1 MNMMKPGE
9 RRGFSLIEIFI
20 VVIMIIFLSAGLILF
35 LQKPKEDAEAVA
47 EYQLL
52 KEIENAILE
61 AHRNGADVV
70 VRDVVLP
77 SSLGSLITGN
87 SRMNRADGMFVSGG
101 AEVEAVLGRTFASL
115 PQHLRFGKSSTTITG
130 MNGRATVTKNSLVLW
145 AYGTYDTAAVTL
157 SPLGAVIDKGFIKI
171 LEAKNV
177 KTGGG
182 DFASAVLTSFAWD
195 KWN

>member
-1 MNMMKPGE
+1 MEFIKFKE
-9 RRGFSLIEIFI
+9 RRGFSLVEIFI
-20 VVIMIIFLSAGLILF
+20 VVSMIILLSAGILLL
-35 LQKPKEDAEAVA
+35 LQKPKEDAEAIA

-77 SSLGSLITGN
+77 SNSGGTITGN

-101 AEVEAVLGRTFASL
+101 AEVEAILGRTIASL
-115 PQHLRFGKSSTTITG
+115 PQHLRFGKLSTTITG
-130 MNGRATVTKNSLVLW
+130 ANGRAAVTKNNLVLW
-145 AYGTYDTAAVTL
+145 AYGTDDTTALNNYYYSNGVYAGYVKTL
-157 SPLGAVIDKGFIKI
+157 K
-171 LEAKNV
+171 AKNV

-182 DFASAVLTSFAWD
+182 DFSSVVLTSFAWD